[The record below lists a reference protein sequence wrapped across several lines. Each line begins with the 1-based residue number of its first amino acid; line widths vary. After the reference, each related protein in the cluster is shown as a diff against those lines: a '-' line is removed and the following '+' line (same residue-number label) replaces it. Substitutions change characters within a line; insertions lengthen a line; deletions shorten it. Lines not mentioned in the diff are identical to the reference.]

1 MSPQAGN
8 SQVMALNPPNES
20 AYSRIADPLALPAC
34 STYTRDPNSW
44 NQEISERRLQRAA
57 GILSTRNIRGLSAGD
72 RLLWKVPNVHWG
84 FGRTIVSG
92 FEGDGVQKIWCGNCI
107 DDVGSMIGRGG
118 AGGELRI
125 FQLNGRIHCGRY
137 QSLSS
142 DIET

>member
-8 SQVMALNPPNES
+8 SQVMALHPANES

-44 NQEISERRLQRAA
+44 NQDISERRLQRVA
-57 GILSTRNIRGLSAGD
+57 GILTTRNSRGLSAGD
-72 RLLWKVPNVHWG
+72 RLFRKGPNVHWG

-92 FEGDGVQKIWCGNCI
+92 FEGDGVQKIGCGKCT
-107 DDVGSMIGRGG
+107 DDVGSVIGKGG

-137 QSLSS
+137 QNLRSN
-142 DIET
+142 IET